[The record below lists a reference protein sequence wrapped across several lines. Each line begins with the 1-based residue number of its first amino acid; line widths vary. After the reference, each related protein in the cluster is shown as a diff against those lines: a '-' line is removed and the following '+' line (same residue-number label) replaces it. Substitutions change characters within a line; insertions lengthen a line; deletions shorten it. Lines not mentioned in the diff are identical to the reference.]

1 MINIIP
7 IIVFGQTKKERIET
21 LTFKL
26 DSLNMV
32 VEAQMNEINLKDSM
46 ILDLNGQIRTSNSTL
61 DKKTLEIN
69 ILKESNYKKDQDIQK
84 IKTDNQSKGT
94 MILDLDSQV
103 KVLNTALEKRNIEVN
118 TLQESNSK
126 KNQEIQKKNEVIINL
141 EREVS
146 SLRDVIQELEKAPKN
161 SVYFDQFKISKGQL
175 GNIKVGMRI
184 REAEQQFSGLIKKE
198 DYETDLGVGGGGV
211 QYLYYSD
218 NELMFALIPELDTD
232 KIIFIIAAHKKMQT
246 TNGLNP
252 KSTVSELIQKYPNM
266 KVAQD
271 NVGGGEYYRDERNGW
286 EFVFRT
292 NENTLIGEYPE
303 FDSFSKPIRLTA
315 KSDWILIR

>member
-1 MINIIP
+1 
-7 IIVFGQTKKERIET
+7 
-21 LTFKL
+21 
-26 DSLNMV
+26 
-32 VEAQMNEINLKDSM
+32 M
-46 ILDLNGQIRTSNSTL
+46 ILDLNGQIKTLNSTL
-61 DKKTLEIN
+61 DKKILEIN
-69 ILKESNYKKDQDIQK
+69 ILKESNSKKDQDIQK
-84 IKTDNQSKGT
+84 
-94 MILDLDSQV
+94 
-103 KVLNTALEKRNIEVN
+103 
-118 TLQESNSK
+118 
-126 KNQEIQKKNEVIINL
+126 KNELIINL

-146 SLRDVIQELEKAPKN
+146 SLRDVIQELEKELES

-175 GNIKVGMRI
+175 GNIKVGMTI

-252 KSTVSELIQKYPNM
+252 KSTVSELIQKYPDM

-303 FDSFSKPIRLTA
+303 FDSSSEPIRLNA